1 VERPLRGE
9 YTDFY
14 DDGIDGGLALLGA
27 IQELVDSK
35 LGSMRFELFIAARYL
50 RAKRRQ
56 AVVGVITAISVIGVA
71 AGVAS
76 LIIAL
81 AITNGMRRD
90 LQERLV
96 GSTSHVDLMRVAG
109 DGIRDWRPLL
119 ERLQK
124 VPHVVAAAPGLYGQV
139 LISHGARS
147 GGGLIK
153 GVIPADEKTVG
164 DLLQS
169 VVQGSATALEPLDSS
184 SGVPC
189 SGVPSG
195 GRNCGDSK
203 TQVSESRPAAP
214 GFSPQR
220 TNAPVGGPG
229 SVVGSA
235 AQAVPPIV
243 IGKDLAETIGVKV
256 GDGVLVTSP
265 QGELTPLGLVPRYQR
280 FQVVGIFKS
289 GFYQYDSSY
298 AFVRLKD
305 AQKLFSEPDLISVIS
320 FKVDDLYHAD
330 RVGREI
336 EAAAGKGFQATNWME
351 QNRELFRALKL
362 EQIVTFIVLAL
373 IVCVAALNILIA
385 LTMMVME
392 KTRDI
397 AVLMSFGVKAEQ
409 VRKIFLLQGLL
420 ISVIGTGLGL
430 ILGYGLSWVGGHY
443 PFPLNAEVYSIDHL
457 PFAPRVWDGVIVAA
471 VSLGVSLIATLYPS
485 GSAAKVLPAE
495 ALRYE

>member
-1 VERPLRGE
+1 
-9 YTDFY
+9 
-14 DDGIDGGLALLGA
+14 
-27 IQELVDSK
+27 
-35 LGSMRFELFIAARYL
+35 MRFEFFIAARYL

-56 AVVGVITAISVIGVA
+56 AVVEVITAISVIGVA

-119 ERLQK
+119 ERLRK
-124 VPHVVAAAPGLYGQV
+124 VPHVLAAAPGLYGQV

-169 VVQGSATALEPLDSS
+169 VKEGSAAELEAATLSTAK
-184 SGVPC
+184 GVPEM
-189 SGVPSG
+189 SGLREEN
-195 GRNCGDSK
+195 GRASHDAHLSAI
-203 TQVSESRPAAP
+203 RPREGSAAGADGAP
-214 GFSPQR
+214 GSM
-220 TNAPVGGPG
+220 A
-229 SVVGSA
+229 GSA

-256 GDGVLVTSP
+256 GDSVLVTSP

-336 EAAAGKGFQATNWME
+336 EAAAGKGFQTTNWME

-362 EQIVTFIVLAL
+362 EQIVTFIVLGL

-392 KTRDI
+392 KTKDI

-420 ISVIGTGLGL
+420 ISVIGTMLGL

-457 PFAPRVWDGVIVAA
+457 PFAPRVWHGVIVAA
-471 VSLGVSLIATLYPS
+471 VSLGISLIATLYPS